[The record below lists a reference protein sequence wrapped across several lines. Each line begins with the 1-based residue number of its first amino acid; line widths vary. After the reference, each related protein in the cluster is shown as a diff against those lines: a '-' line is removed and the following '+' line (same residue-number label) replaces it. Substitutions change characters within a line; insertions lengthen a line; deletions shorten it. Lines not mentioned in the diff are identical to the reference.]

1 MADRVASIAELDF
14 APRGPVFPSPPDWRN
29 HFLYQL
35 MLDRFDDN
43 REHPP
48 FDAKTS
54 PRGRDVQQGA
64 RFQGGNLKGV
74 IRRLDYLKG
83 MGVTGVWITPPF
95 KQRQD
100 DPGSYH
106 GYGIQDFLAIDPRF
120 GTTEDLAE
128 LTRQAHARGIYVILD
143 IVLNHSADVFRYK
156 GDGPHPFRAEGR
168 YEFGGW
174 HRVGR
179 PTGSEQQ
186 KESAPQSSEQIENT
200 YREIENEIASALA
213 AHFNTPNINE
223 FKVSVNRST
232 REPSALRNGQPVPSH
247 VLGRI
252 AAQVI
257 KNKLKGFT
265 EIDES
270 ALGPDDGIWPIEL
283 QDPDCFKRKGSIGDM
298 AKAGREEMVS
308 GDFFSFKDFDLANPK
323 TMNALIHAYKYWIAV
338 ADVDGYRI
346 DTVKNMEPA
355 YVGIFCNA
363 IREYCRRIGKN
374 NFLIFGEIVGE
385 DDLLQK
391 YVGSNVLPPEV
402 EDVEGFNRYP
412 LLNAVLDFP
421 LYAHLDEVLKG
432 LTPPVKIWERF
443 DHLSKYYRDFSEA
456 GRYFVTF
463 VDNHD
468 QTHRP
473 WRRFLHSDGDCR
485 LAMLAAGFLLTSL
498 GIPCLYYGTEQCLD
512 GGGDRDVY
520 IRECM
525 FGGKWGAFDT
535 TGVHVF
541 NPEHPV
547 YQFIKTMTRLRVSQ
561 PALRSGRQYFR
572 EISGNGKDFG
582 KPLTGQA
589 TLAFS
594 RVLDTDEVLV
604 AINVDRQRR
613 EDWILVDPVLSSA
626 GGQMIDLLNGGAPHP
641 IESRGNMSAVRVPL
655 EGRAMAVL
663 KAK

>member
-179 PTGSEQQ
+179 
-186 KESAPQSSEQIENT
+186 ESIED
-200 YREIENEIASALA
+200 AKS
-213 AHFNTPNINE
+213 
-223 FKVSVNRST
+223 
-232 REPSALRNGQPVPSH
+232 
-247 VLGRI
+247 
-252 AAQVI
+252 
-257 KNKLKGFT
+257 
-265 EIDES
+265 
-270 ALGPDDGIWPIEL
+270 LGPGDGIWPIEL